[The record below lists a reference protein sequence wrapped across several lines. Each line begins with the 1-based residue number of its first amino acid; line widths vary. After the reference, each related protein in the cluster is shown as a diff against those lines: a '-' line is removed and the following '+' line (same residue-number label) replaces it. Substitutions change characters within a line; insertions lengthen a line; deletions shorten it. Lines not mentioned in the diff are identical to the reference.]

1 MLMMS
6 ENLWEV
12 NGFPAVP
19 DEEGDLKVE
28 EKAFIKWCRCEK
40 VDYDKELLKVISKER
55 EE

>member
-1 MLMMS
+1 MMS
-6 ENLWEV
+6 DNLCEV

-19 DEEGDLKVE
+19 DSSGDLKVE

-40 VDYDKELLKVISKER
+40 VDYDNELLKAISKEK